1 MRDAAFTE
9 LVKSVRQAGRIRR
22 GTLKPSKVVTF
33 RPADVKAV
41 RAKLKTTQAEFA
53 LLIGGVSVATL
64 RNWEQ
69 GRRRPE
75 GPALALL
82 RVAARNPRAVV
93 AALHAPTRGQPEP
106 WEATANLS

>member
-1 MRDAAFTE
+1 MKDTAFAE
-9 LVKSVRQAGRIRR
+9 LVTSVRQAGCIRR
-22 GTLKPSKVVTF
+22 GTLKPSRVTAF

-53 LLIGGVSVATL
+53 LLIGVSVATL

-69 GRRRPE
+69 GRRSPD

-93 AALHAPTRGQPEP
+93 AALHGTSKGA
-106 WEATANLS
+106 A

>member
-1 MRDAAFTE
+1 MKGAAFAD
-9 LVKSVRQAGRIRR
+9 LVTSVRQAGRIRR
-22 GTLKPSKVVTF
+22 GALKPSRVTAF

-53 LLIGGVSVATL
+53 LLIGVSVATL

-69 GRRRPE
+69 GRRSPD

-93 AALHAPTRGQPEP
+93 AALHGPSRG
-106 WEATANLS
+106 AA

>member
-1 MRDAAFTE
+1 MKDAAFAE
-9 LVKSVRQAGRIRR
+9 LVTSIRQAGRIRR
-22 GTLKPSKVVTF
+22 GIAKPSRVTAF

-53 LLIGGVSVATL
+53 LLIGVSVATL

-69 GRRRPE
+69 GRRSPD

-82 RVAARNPRAVV
+82 RVATRNPRAVV
-93 AALHAPTRGQPEP
+93 AALHDTSKGA
-106 WEATANLS
+106 A